1 MRQAV
6 TIITVA
12 AALVLYCFFL
22 YFSGIGLN
30 SFVLFGAIIFIL
42 VPFRGQSYLVRRL
55 ITLTVLTFTIWI
67 FNEVIAILAPFII
80 AFVLAYV
87 LDPFVTTLKIRYR
100 VPRVVLAGV
109 IVVTVVGA
117 IAAMSIVVFPDLY
130 MQLNTI
136 QKELGQVVNDVN
148 NFLDVDQL
156 YIFFK
161 PFGVEKEMLRQIIAT
176 EVSPAIRDTTQTVVT
191 ALLTFFTSLSGLVN
205 QIVNIILVPILFFY
219 SLRDFDKVKDLIRT
233 VLETKNQRLLH
244 DLGRINKLLK
254 AYVSGQLLAALLVG
268 AGASIIFEILNIPYG
283 IVLGIVA
290 GLLNPVPYIGI
301 FSSILV
307 GGLALLLTGNDQ
319 FVLNISLISAT
330 ILALHFVDNYFLQPR
345 VVGKRVGLHPL
356 LLIGSLFVFGFFFG
370 IIGLLIAVPTTAV
383 LVMFFKD
390 WMARAT
396 ENGSP
401 DDAVDIAP
409 ENSLKPPAV
418 G

>member
-87 LDPFVTTLKIRYR
+87 LDPFVTTLKKRYH

-117 IAAMSIVVFPDLY
+117 IAALSIVVFPDLY
-130 MQLNTI
+130 VQLNTI

-156 YIFFK
+156 YVFFK

-176 EVSPAIRDTTQTVVT
+176 EVSPAIRDTTQTVIT

-219 SLRDFDKVKDLIRT
+219 SLRDFDKVKDLIRS

-244 DLGRINKLLK
+244 DLGRINNLLK

-290 GLLNPVPYIGI
+290 GLLNPVPYVGI

-319 FVLNISLISAT
+319 FLLNISLISVT

-383 LVMFFKD
+383 LVMFFND
-390 WMARAT
+390 WMAKAT
-396 ENGSP
+396 EAESQH
-401 DDAVDIAP
+401 DAVDIAP
-409 ENSLKPPAV
+409 EASAQPPASA
-418 G
+418 

>member
-87 LDPFVTTLKIRYR
+87 LDPFVTTLKKRYH

-117 IAAMSIVVFPDLY
+117 IAALSIVVFPDLY
-130 MQLNTI
+130 VQLNTI

-156 YIFFK
+156 YVFFK

-176 EVSPAIRDTTQTVVT
+176 EVSPAIRDTTQTVIT

-219 SLRDFDKVKDLIRT
+219 SLRDFDKVKDLIRS

-244 DLGRINKLLK
+244 DLGRINNLLK

-290 GLLNPVPYIGI
+290 GLLNPVPYVGI

-319 FVLNISLISAT
+319 FLLNISLISVT

-383 LVMFFKD
+383 LVMFFND
-390 WMARAT
+390 WMAKAT
-396 ENGSP
+396 EGESQH
-401 DDAVDIAP
+401 DAVDIAP
-409 ENSLKPPAV
+409 EASAQPPASA
-418 G
+418 

>member
-1 MRQAV
+1 MSQAV

-87 LDPFVTTLKIRYR
+87 LDPFVTTLKKRYR

-117 IAAMSIVVFPDLY
+117 IAALSIVVFPDLY
-130 MQLNTI
+130 VQLNTI

-156 YIFFK
+156 YVFFK

-176 EVSPAIRDTTQTVVT
+176 EVSPAIRDTTQTVIT

-244 DLGRINKLLK
+244 NLGRINGLLK

-290 GLLNPVPYIGI
+290 GLLNPVPYVGI

-319 FVLNISLISAT
+319 FLLNISLISVT
-330 ILALHFVDNYFLQPR
+330 ILALHFVDNYYLQPR

-396 ENGSP
+396 DSAHH
-401 DDAVDIAP
+401 DAVDIAP
-409 ENSLKPPAV
+409 ETSVQPPASA
-418 G
+418 